1 MLDEYIGNVLIDNKK
16 DKLKLWANNSSEAID
31 TLVALDIVS
40 DIYKITR
47 LKDNKEWEFN
57 GNINILKELRN
68 KIDDEGLIYSH
79 LVTRGKE
86 ND

>member
-1 MLDEYIGNVLIDNKK
+1 MLDEYIGNVLIHNKK
-16 DKLKLWANNSSEAID
+16 DILKLWANNSTEAID
-31 TLVALDIVS
+31 TLVALEIVS

-57 GNINILKELRN
+57 GDINFLKELRN
-68 KIDDEGLIYSH
+68 QINDEGLINAEIIKQGE
-79 LVTRGKE
+79 V

>member
-47 LKDNKEWEFN
+47 LKDNKEWEFT

>member
-1 MLDEYIGNVLIDNKK
+1 MLNEYIGKVLIDNKK
-16 DKLKLWANNSSEAID
+16 DTLKVWANNSSEAID

-47 LKDNKEWEFN
+47 IKDNKEWEFL
-57 GNINILKELRN
+57 GNINILKELRHQV
-68 KIDDEGLIYSH
+68 DDEGLIYSE
-79 LVTRGKE
+79 LIKRGQD